1 MENDCVC
8 ITSDTEF
15 SPAAHTEKE
24 CFICRQTEKQGQE
37 RLENFCDCT
46 DLSVHHQ
53 CLLSWIQKGSGNEN
67 RQQCS
72 ACTAKYQLQ
81 EGNIWKNLVCR
92 WRNLFVGLVVIAAI
106 IATPISVQC
115 LRTLTDPA
123 PTQLFKVVAVCAGI
137 IAETLLL
144 KSLLWYCCDQY
155 RKARISSYSIKPRSV
170 EERVRVRHRSPVAPN
185 SSMPVVSRTES
196 ERQTAV
202 IPKDA
207 LSLKLSL

>member
-72 ACTAKYQLQ
+72 ACTAK
-81 EGNIWKNLVCR
+81 
-92 WRNLFVGLVVIAAI
+92 
-106 IATPISVQC
+106 
-115 LRTLTDPA
+115 TDPKKRRKKTPKPYSPDA
-123 PTQLFKVVAVCAGI
+123 ERVDLQWKASRTCSGKHQGPVVETAVHKHSPSNLTQLELSAK
-137 IAETLLL
+137 EE
-144 KSLLWYCCDQY
+144 W
-155 RKARISSYSIKPRSV
+155 ARIS
-170 EERVRVRHRSPVAPN
+170 
-185 SSMPVVSRTES
+185 VS
-196 ERQTAV
+196 
-202 IPKDA
+202 
-207 LSLKLSL
+207 